1 MLYRENNYNI
11 EYYDTLDES
20 TSEMDEICEYC
31 IDEAVYGNEYPLI
44 LLVESGE
51 DIPEELLNEGLGYIY
66 KGITRY
72 GEDDGSPTWRNS
84 PLRKMREIRQDR
96 IYNARY
102 ENSVNNTSDRIKR
115 TGKRLASIASAP
127 FEFLHRIDK
136 YRLAPRNVIAQKIAS
151 LRNLYRKFLKR
162 SQRYIDDERAS
173 YARRAAFYILK
184 AIDKLLKWAQRKA
197 NDYSR

>member
-1 MLYRENNYNI
+1 MLEKGTYIENEVLN
-11 EYYDTLDES
+11 ES
-20 TSEMDEICEYC
+20 TSEMDRICEYC
-31 IDEAVYGNEYPLI
+31 INEAVCGNEYPLM
-44 LLVESGE
+44 LFVERE

-84 PLRKMREIRQDR
+84 PIRKMREIRQDR

-102 ENSVNNTSDRIKR
+102 ENNVYNTSDRVKQ
-115 TGKRLASIASAP
+115 TGKRIASIASAP
-127 FEFLHRIDK
+127 FKFLHHIDK

-151 LRNLYRKFLKR
+151 LRNLYRKFLER

-184 AIDKLLKWAQRKA
+184 AIDKLMRWAQRKA
-197 NDYSR
+197 NNYSR

>member
-1 MLYRENNYNI
+1 MLEKGTYIENEVLN
-11 EYYDTLDES
+11 ES
-20 TSEMDEICEYC
+20 TSEMDRICEYC
-31 IDEAVYGNEYPLI
+31 INEAVYGNEYPLM
-44 LLVESGE
+44 LFVERE

-84 PLRKMREIRQDR
+84 PIRKMREIRQDR

-102 ENSVNNTSDRIKR
+102 ENNVYNTSDRVKQ
-115 TGKRLASIASAP
+115 TGKRIASIASAP
-127 FEFLHRIDK
+127 FKFLHHIDK

-151 LRNLYRKFLKR
+151 LRNLYRKFLER

-184 AIDKLLKWAQRKA
+184 AIDKLMRWAQRKA
-197 NDYSR
+197 NNYSR